1 MCRMS
6 HECPENASPYIKA
19 NILKYKTVTLSKY
32 IGNLLRDCVKLRAM
46 AGLNIYCD
54 WLGIWR

>member
-1 MCRMS
+1 MS

-46 AGLNIYCD
+46 AALNIYCE